1 MRGRFGEDEPA
12 FRRFPGQEAALLD
25 PVSLVFPGDGAE
37 GGIGLPRGH
46 DEEGDA
52 PEGIDPVKR
61 SELSQT
67 NAQRDQDF

>member
-1 MRGRFGEDEPA
+1 
-12 FRRFPGQEAALLD
+12 
-25 PVSLVFPGDGAE
+25 LVFPGDGAE